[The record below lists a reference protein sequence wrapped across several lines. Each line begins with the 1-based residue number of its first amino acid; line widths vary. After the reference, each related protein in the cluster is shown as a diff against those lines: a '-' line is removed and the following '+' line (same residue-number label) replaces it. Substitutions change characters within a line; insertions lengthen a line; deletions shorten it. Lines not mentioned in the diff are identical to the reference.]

1 MKKICTKCGV
11 EKELSDFNKHK
22 DSRDGFKSQCRECC
36 RNYNKQYKITIRE
49 SLTEV
54 TCRSCGITKPISEYY
69 SSSFTMCGECQKEV
83 TKIYQ
88 LKNPDKVKNLKKK
101 WKTNNKVSH
110 VKSSVRSTSSRR
122 KKDPFFRLIGNFRR
136 RTTIYLKQMKF
147 KKDGSMFN
155 MIGCTPEEFR
165 KYLED
170 KFLNGMSWDNYGMY
184 GWHIDHIIPISSAK
198 TLEEIK
204 KLSHYTNFQPLWA
217 KDNREKSN
225 KII

>member
-11 EKELSDFNKHK
+11 EKLLSDFNKHK
-22 DSRDGFKSQCRECC
+22 YSRDGFKTQCRECS

-54 TCRSCGITKPISEYY
+54 TCRNCGITKPISEYY
-69 SSSFTMCGECQKEV
+69 NSSFTMCGECQKKV
-83 TKIYQ
+83 VKIYN
-88 LKNPDKVKNLKKK
+88 LNNPDKVKNSKKK
-101 WKTNNKVSH
+101 WKIDNKESH
-110 VKSSVRSTSSRR
+110 VRSSVRSTNSRR
-122 KKDPFFRLIGNFRR
+122 KKDPVFRLIGNFRR
-136 RTTIYLKQMKF
+136 RTMIYLKQMNF
-147 KKDGSMFN
+147 KKDSSIFK
-155 MIGCTPEEFR
+155 MIGCTPDEFR
-165 KYLED
+165 KYLEG
-170 KFLNGMSWDNYGMY
+170 KFLDGMSWDNYGMY
-184 GWHIDHIIPISSAK
+184 GWHVDHIIPISSAK